1 MPKLVIEIEHE
12 FNAGP
17 FIAIQGGKSAPL
29 KAKQLKK
36 MLEHAQPSDF
46 SLSVSLLDP
55 EEGWPSV
62 GFEFTPAG
70 LKTGSIFE
78 YSIDEK
84 SMRAHVNVKG
94 TLLSSPLRSGVA
106 PHIQKQGSKAD
117 FRLQA
122 FNFKDGEWS
131 GFTAP
136 IIGQVEDEFK
146 KWFRV
151 AKWAL
156 K

>member
-1 MPKLVIEIEHE
+1 MPKLAIEIEHE
-12 FNAGP
+12 FDAGP
-17 FIAIQGGKSAPL
+17 FIAIQGGKSTPL
-29 KAKQLKK
+29 KVKQLKK
-36 MLEHAQPSDF
+36 MLEQAQPSDF
-46 SLSVSLLDP
+46 SLSISLLDP
-55 EEGWPSV
+55 EDGRPLI

-70 LKTGSIFE
+70 LKKGGVFE
-78 YSIDEK
+78 YVIDEK
-84 SMRAHVNVKG
+84 SMRVHVNVKG

-106 PHIQKQGSKAD
+106 PEIQKRSTRAD

-136 IIGQVEDEFK
+136 LIGQVEDEFK
-146 KWFRV
+146 KWFRID
-151 AKWAL
+151 KWAL